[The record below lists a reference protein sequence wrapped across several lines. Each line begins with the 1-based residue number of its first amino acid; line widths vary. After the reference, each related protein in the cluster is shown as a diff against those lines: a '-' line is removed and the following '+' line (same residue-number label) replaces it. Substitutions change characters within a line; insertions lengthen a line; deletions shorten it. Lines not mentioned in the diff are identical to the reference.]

1 MVLHS
6 VSYMRQ
12 SVDIG
17 LTSVSPSTTVPD
29 VTVPH
34 AAPASRF
41 ADGVSSGD
49 LAAKEKLAA
58 RHVQTTCYNPAVE
71 LPDSCDTFGYSVPG
85 VFNDRASPSQDV
97 AIMLLPGNQSTSTLF
112 VTANKGALS
121 LLFDFF
127 RTDKVFDC
135 EKKWL
140 RLDGLEQPLE
150 QIEMDCAAPY
160 AMASAMHLCYWLNEN
175 PVGSPWPPFAVS
187 FDKNTC
193 LSVIQAIDYLS
204 CDRPKGTARLVQAQL
219 WSTIER
225 ELVGA
230 VCDCAKFGI
239 FKDEDG
245 GRMLF
250 VSVADYY
257 HNHTCTPSCGSDG
270 CSNGEVEFDR
280 SKLDQ
285 LVDEMNQDISSLPE
299 ISPSR
304 EKFARYCHRAL
315 SPCTSRKDAATTNRL
330 IDKPSTGF
338 SEDSPATYFPT
349 SPRWMEEGFCDGL
362 AHRDDYGY
370 FVTSEAD
377 EESPLADA
385 LMEMSAERG
394 SNWFVQSRTYTHPHK
409 AGYRITAVALVKS

>member
-1 MVLHS
+1 M
-6 VSYMRQ
+6 
-12 SVDIG
+12 DIG
-17 LTSVSPSTTVPD
+17 LASVSPSTTVPD
-29 VTVPH
+29 ATAPR
-34 AAPASRF
+34 AASASRF
-41 ADGVSSGD
+41 VDCVSGSA
-49 LAAKEKLAA
+49 LAAQERLAA
-58 RHVQTTCYNPAVE
+58 RHVQATCYNPTVE
-71 LPDSCDTFGYSVPG
+71 LPESCSTFAYSVSG
-85 VFNDRASPSQDV
+85 VFNDRASPSQDTV
-97 AIMLLPGNQSTSTLF
+97 IMLLPGNQSTSTLF

-127 RTDKVFDC
+127 RTDKVSDC

-175 PVGSPWPPFAVS
+175 PEGSPWPPYAVS
-187 FDKNTC
+187 FDRNTC

-204 CDRPKGTARLVQAQL
+204 CDRPKSTARLVQAQL

-230 VCDCAKFGI
+230 VCDCATLGI

-250 VSVADYY
+250 VSVTDYY
-257 HNHTCTPSCGSDG
+257 YNHTCTSSCGSNG
-270 CSNGEVEFDR
+270 CSNGEVEFD
-280 SKLDQ
+280 SIKLDK

-299 ISPSR
+299 NSPLR
-304 EKFARYCHRAL
+304 AKFARYCHRAL
-315 SPCTSRKDAATTNRL
+315 SPCTSRKDAATANRL
-330 IDKPSTGF
+330 IDKPSAGF
-338 SEDSPATYFPT
+338 SEDDSPATYFPT
-349 SPRWMEEGFCDGL
+349 SPLWMEVGFCDV

-370 FVTSEAD
+370 FVTSTAD
-377 EESPLADA
+377 EESPLTDT
-385 LMEMSAERG
+385 LLEMSVDSRG

>member
-1 MVLHS
+1 MDTVLP
-6 VSYMRQ
+6 
-12 SVDIG
+12 
-17 LTSVSPSTTVPD
+17 SVSPSTTVLEA
-29 VTVPH
+29 TVPR
-34 AAPASRF
+34 ATTASRL
-41 ADGVSSGD
+41 ADGVSSGG
-49 LAAKEKLAA
+49 LAAQEKLAA

-71 LPDSCDTFGYSVPG
+71 LPDSCGTFGYSVSG

-97 AIMLLPGNQSTSTLF
+97 AIILLPGSQSTSTLF

-140 RLDGLEQPLE
+140 WLDSLEQPLE
-150 QIEMDCAAPY
+150 LIEMDCAAPH
-160 AMASAMHLCYWLNEN
+160 AMASAMHLCYWLNQYPE
-175 PVGSPWPPFAVS
+175 GSPWPQYAVS
-187 FDKNTC
+187 FDKSDR

-204 CDRPKGTARLVQAQL
+204 CDRPKSAARLVQAQL

-225 ELVGA
+225 ELVSA
-230 VCDCAKFGI
+230 VCDCATSGI

-250 VSVADYY
+250 VSVDDYY
-257 HNHTCTPSCGSDG
+257 DTNTCSSSCGSDD
-270 CSNGEVEFDR
+270 CSNGEVVFDR
-280 SKLDQ
+280 SKLNK

-299 ISPSR
+299 SSPSR

-330 IDKPSTGF
+330 IDKPSAGF
-338 SEDSPATYFPT
+338 SEDRPATYFPT
-349 SPRWMEEGFCDGL
+349 SPLWMEEGFCDGL

-370 FVTSEAD
+370 FVTSKAD

>member
-1 MVLHS
+1 M
-6 VSYMRQ
+6 
-12 SVDIG
+12 DIG

-160 AMASAMHLCYWLNEN
+160 AMASAMHLCYWLNDN
-175 PVGSPWPPFAVS
+175 PEGSPWPPYTVS

-204 CDRPKGTARLVQAQL
+204 CDRPKSTARLVQAQL

-245 GRMLF
+245 GRMLL

-257 HNHTCTPSCGSDG
+257 CNHTCTSSCGSD
-270 CSNGEVEFDR
+270 CSNGELEFD
-280 SKLDQ
+280 SIKFDK
-285 LVDEMNQDISSLPE
+285 LVDEMNQDIASLPE
-299 ISPSR
+299 NSPLR
-304 EKFARYCHRAL
+304 AKFARCCHRAL
-315 SPCTSRKDAATTNRL
+315 SPCTSRKDAATANRL
-330 IDKPSTGF
+330 IDKPSAGF